1 MIRILVAD
9 DHAVIRRGIRSIVS
23 REGEMSVIGEAA
35 NGGELLALAAT
46 TEHDLILL
54 DLSMPDSDG
63 LELIKQLKRDRPR
76 IPILVLTMHEEEQ
89 YAIPTLRAG
98 ANGYMVK
105 DSSPAELVGA
115 VRKVLSGGRY
125 LTPYVAEELA
135 GRLTDDVE
143 RLPHERLSGREGQ
156 VLRLIAAGK
165 RTREIAAELSVSAK
179 TISTYRERI
188 FEKMRMNNPA
198 ALAAYVVRHRLAD

>member
-35 NGGELLALAAT
+35 NGRELLALAAT

-89 YAIPTLRAG
+89 YAIPALRAG

-125 LTPYVAEELA
+125 LTPFVAEALA
-135 GRLTDDVE
+135 GRLTEDVE
-143 RLPHERLSGREGQ
+143 RLPHEKLSGREGQ

-165 RTREIAAELSVSAK
+165 RTREIAAELSVSVK
-179 TISTYRERI
+179 TISTYRARI
-188 FEKMRMNNPA
+188 FEKTRMKNPA

>member
-9 DHAVIRRGIRSIVS
+9 DHAVIRRGIRYIVS

-35 NGGELLALAAT
+35 NGRELLALAAT
-46 TEHDLILL
+46 IEHDLILL

-89 YAIPTLRAG
+89 YAIPALRAG
-98 ANGYMVK
+98 ANGYIMK

-125 LTPYVAEELA
+125 LTPLVAEELA
-135 GRLTDDVE
+135 GRWTEDVE
-143 RLPHERLSGREGQ
+143 RLPHEKLSGRERQ

-165 RTREIAAELSVSAK
+165 RTREMAAELSVSVK
-179 TISTYRERI
+179 TISTYRARI
-188 FEKMRMNNPA
+188 FEKMRMKNPA
-198 ALAAYVVRHRLAD
+198 TLAAYVVRHRLAD